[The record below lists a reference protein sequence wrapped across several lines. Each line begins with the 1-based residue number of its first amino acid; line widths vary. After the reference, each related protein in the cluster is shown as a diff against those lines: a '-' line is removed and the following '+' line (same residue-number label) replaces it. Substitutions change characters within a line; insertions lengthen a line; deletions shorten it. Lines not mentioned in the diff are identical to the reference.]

1 MNDKTVSIEHLNDL
15 EYQMYYLE
23 TLKIIINCEIITCF
37 LSKHFFF
44 SFLDKSY
51 FLAPLLP
58 CFLGEFSQLKVLQ
71 EEYMVDE
78 KSLNIFFFFVSR
90 HCFLALLANSPFGYS
105 SSLDMPSPLL
115 R

>member
-44 SFLDKSY
+44 
-51 FLAPLLP
+51 
-58 CFLGEFSQLKVLQ
+58 
-71 EEYMVDE
+71 
-78 KSLNIFFFFVSR
+78 FF
-90 HCFLALLANSPFGYS
+90 G
-105 SSLDMPSPLL
+105 
-115 R
+115 